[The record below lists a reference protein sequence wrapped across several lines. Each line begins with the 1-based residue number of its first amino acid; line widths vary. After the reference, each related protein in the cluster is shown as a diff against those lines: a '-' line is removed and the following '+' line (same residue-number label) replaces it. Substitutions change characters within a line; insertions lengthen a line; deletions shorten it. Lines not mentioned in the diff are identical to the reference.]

1 MAYCVKCKRHTE
13 TNNLHHFVAKNGPVM
28 LKGTCAVCG
37 KTKTQ
42 FVKSGSGLFNKAVSN
57 LRSNFIF
64 PVTISR
70 CLELS

>member
-13 TNNLHHFVAKNGPVM
+13 TNNLYHFVAKKWTSYV
-28 LKGTCAVCG
+28 AVCG

-57 LRSNFIF
+57 LPF
-64 PVTISR
+64 
-70 CLELS
+70 ELHLPGHNLSQFHGARN